1 MHVDV
6 QRQQKISLKKVS
18 RDKSKFVAK
27 SLKMQDSEGRKFDN
41 VSSLAFRV
49 LSSDAKLLLCGVPC
63 TAQGPEQPSQQ
74 LPSVHIPGQRK

>member
-1 MHVDV
+1 MHAGVN
-6 QRQQKISLKKVS
+6 
-18 RDKSKFVAK
+18 FVAK

-63 TAQGPEQPSQQ
+63 SAQGPEQPSHQ
-74 LPSVHIPGQRK
+74 LPSVLIPGQRKLFLSHNITLDRRGIIL